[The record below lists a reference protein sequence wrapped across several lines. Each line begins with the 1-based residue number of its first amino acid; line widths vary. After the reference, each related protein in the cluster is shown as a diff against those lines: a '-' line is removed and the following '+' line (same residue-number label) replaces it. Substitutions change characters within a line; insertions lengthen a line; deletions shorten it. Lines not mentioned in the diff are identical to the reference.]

1 MTDMRGIKAINTA
14 ANLSCYTIVIT
25 KISPERAC
33 ELCERLQGSQFI
45 VQIAYYKQDQVTSG
59 KHNIFA

>member
-1 MTDMRGIKAINTA
+1 MRGIK

-25 KISPERAC
+25 KVSPERAY

-45 VQIAYYKQDQVTSG
+45 VQVAYYKQDQVTSG
-59 KHNIFA
+59 KHDIFA